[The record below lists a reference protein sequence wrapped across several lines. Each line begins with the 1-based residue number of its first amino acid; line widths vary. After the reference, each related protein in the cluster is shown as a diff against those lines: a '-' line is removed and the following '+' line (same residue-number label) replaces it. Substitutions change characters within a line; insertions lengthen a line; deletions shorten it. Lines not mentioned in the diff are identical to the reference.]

1 MRISTQNLFESG
13 TVQLMGLQ
21 SSLAKLQQQIGS
33 GRRILSPSD
42 DPVGA
47 ARALEVSQSQSIN
60 TQYASNRQLATSTLT
75 SVEGS
80 LSSVTALLQDIHTA
94 IVTAENTTLSDGE
107 RGFVATELAGRLD
120 AMLGLANSRDA
131 LGNYVFSGYQTD
143 TQAFVKTATGAT
155 YQGDL
160 GQQSLQ
166 VEATRQMAVSNP
178 GQSVFQGGA
187 PGGAAD
193 VFKTLTDLINL
204 LNTPVVTPADQANLA
219 AGLATA
225 SSNIKLSIDGV
236 STVRASLGSR
246 LQEIDSL
253 NEAGID
259 RGLQYSQ
266 MLSEIQDIDYTEA
279 LTKLTQQQFT
289 LEAAQRSFS
298 IISKL
303 SLFNFI

>member
-13 TVQLMGLQ
+13 SMQMMGLQ
-21 SSLAKLQQQIGS
+21 SGLAKLQQQIGS

-42 DPVGA
+42 DPIGA

-75 SVEGS
+75 AVES
-80 LSSVTALLQDIHTA
+80 TLSSVTALMQDVHTA
-94 IVTAENTTLSDGE
+94 IVTAENGTLTDSQ
-107 RGFVATELAGRLD
+107 RGSIATELSGRLD
-120 AMLGLANSRDA
+120 ALIGLANSRDA
-131 LGNYVFSGYQTD
+131 SGNYLFSGFQTD
-143 TQAFVKTATGAT
+143 TQAFVRTLTGAT

-160 GQQSLQ
+160 GQQALQ

-204 LNTPVVTPADQANLA
+204 LNMPVVSPADQANLT
-219 AGLATA
+219 AGLTTA
-225 SSNIKLSIDGV
+225 KSNALLSLDNV
-236 STVRASLGSR
+236 LTARTSLGAR
-246 LQEIDSL
+246 LQEIGSL
-253 NEAGID
+253 NDAGID

-266 MLSEIQDIDYTEA
+266 ILSEIQDLDYTEA

-298 IISKL
+298 AISKL